1 MRLSAIEEAYGDAVR
16 VHWRAFPLLPDAQP
30 GRRASA
36 RTQEGRRRA
45 GADEPRASF
54 APAVPGAELPASS
67 MPALTAA
74 KCARA
79 QGRTAFRE
87 FHRRLFVAHFQ
98 DNLDIARPEVLWQ
111 LGQDAG
117 LDMRRFREDYG
128 SGPAYQAALADYAEG
143 AAWFG
148 VSALPTA
155 IFNEKVSLVGAV
167 SEERYRL
174 LVDWILAGEPGG
186 LIPLEPG
193 PSEQAPGLSA
203 VETSEPSPASG
214 AGGTSKASP
223 GSSVVETSERA
234 PGSSAVERKEIE
246 R

>member
-1 MRLSAIEEAYGDAVR
+1 VRLSAIEETYGSRVR
-16 VHWRAFPLLPDAQP
+16 VHWRAFPLIP
-30 GRRASA
+30 GEQRDRRCTA

-54 APAVPGAELPASS
+54 APPVLGAELPASS

-74 KCARA
+74 KCAQA
-79 QGRTAFRE
+79 QGAAAFRE
-87 FHRRLFVAHFQ
+87 FHRRLFAGHFE
-98 DNLDIARPEVLWQ
+98 DNLDVARPDVLWR
-111 LGQDAG
+111 LAADAG
-117 LDMRRFREDYG
+117 LDMDRFRGDYG

-155 IFNEKVSLVGAV
+155 VFNEKVSLVGAV

-174 LVDWILAGEPGG
+174 LLDWFLAGEPGG
-186 LIPLEPG
+186 LIPLDRG
-193 PSEQAPGLSA
+193 PAEQAPGLSA
-203 VETSEPSPASG
+203 VETSEHVPESSAAERSG
-214 AGGTSKASP
+214 
-223 GSSVVETSERA
+223 RA
-234 PGSSAVERKEIE
+234 PGSRLAERKETE

>member
-1 MRLSAIEEAYGDAVR
+1 VRLSAIEEAYGSRVR
-16 VHWRAFPLLPDAQP
+16 VHWRAFPLVPDEQR
-30 GRRASA
+30 GRCCTA

-54 APAVPGAELPASS
+54 APPVLGAELPASS

-74 KCARA
+74 KCAEA
-79 QGRTAFRE
+79 QGAAAFRE

-98 DNLDIARPEVLWQ
+98 DNLDIARPEVLWR
-111 LGQDAG
+111 LAQDAG
-117 LDMRRFREDYG
+117 LDMRRFRGDYG

-174 LVDWILAGEPGG
+174 LLDWILAGEPGG
-186 LIPLEPG
+186 LIPLERG
-193 PSEQAPGLSA
+193 PSEQAPGLSV
-203 VETSEPSPASG
+203 VEKSEQASG
-214 AGGTSKASP
+214 L
-223 GSSVVETSERA
+223 SV
-234 PGSSAVERKEIE
+234 VERKETE